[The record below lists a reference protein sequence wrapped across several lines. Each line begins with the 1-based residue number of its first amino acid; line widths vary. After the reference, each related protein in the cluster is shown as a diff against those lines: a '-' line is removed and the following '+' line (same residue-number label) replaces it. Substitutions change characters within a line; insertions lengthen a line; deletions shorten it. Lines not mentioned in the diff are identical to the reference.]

1 MKKLSILFLGLM
13 LLTSCK
19 KEPKYVFYFIG
30 DGMGAYEV
38 LATQMYN
45 AELKGRIGIEPL
57 CFTQFPVA
65 SLVTTY
71 SAFNGVT
78 DSAAAGTALATGH
91 KTKNGALGVV
101 NDTTKVNS
109 IAYWAKANGYKVGIS
124 TTVGVNHATPAAFYA
139 HQASRNNYY
148 QIAGDLVASDYDFFA
163 GGDFIDPHN
172 KKSKG
177 EGTESAYDIIE
188 KGGYTIARGYSDF
201 EQKAATTDKIVLFQ
215 AEKKGDSL
223 PYSIDQTDE
232 DLSLADITRAGIS
245 FLTKDASSK
254 GFFLMV
260 EGGKIDGAGHANDAA
275 TEMHE
280 MIDFDNAI
288 KVAYEFYQ
296 QHPDETLIVITADHE
311 TGGMIVGNGT
321 YSLSLK
327 TLANQKCS
335 AGAFTSKLYDLRK
348 KHQNK
353 VSWDDVQALLKE
365 YFGFWGE
372 VKLTEAEEASL
383 KAIYDQTFQNQKVEM
398 EESLYENNEP
408 MAGEAK
414 RIIDKKSGIGWTSG
428 SHSAGYVPVFAIG
441 VGADAFKG
449 QIDNTEIPVR

>member
-1 MKKLSILFLGLM
+1 M
-13 LLTSCK
+13 
-19 KEPKYVFYFIG
+19 FYFIG

-45 AELKGRIGIEPL
+45 AELKGNIGIEPL

-71 SAFNGVT
+71 SATNGVT

-124 TTVGVNHATPAAFYA
+124 TTVGINHATPGAFYA

-148 QIAGDLVASDYDFFA
+148 QIAGDLVASNYDFFA
-163 GGDFIDPHN
+163 GGDFIDPEN
-172 KKSKG
+172 KKSRA
-177 EGTESAYDIIE
+177 ENYTESAYSIIE

-201 EQKAATTDKIVLFQ
+201 EAKAATTDKMVLFQ

-223 PYSIDQTDE
+223 PYAIDQTDE

-254 GFFLMV
+254 GFFFMI

-275 TEMHE
+275 TEMYE
-280 MIDFDNAI
+280 VIDFDNAI

-296 QHPDETLIVITADHE
+296 QHPDETLIVVSADHE
-311 TGGMIVGNGT
+311 TGGMIVGNGA
-321 YSLSLK
+321 YALSLK

-335 AGAFTSKLYDLRK
+335 AGAFTSKLKNLRIK
-348 KHQNK
+348 NQNK
-353 VSWDDVQALLKE
+353 VSWEEVQALLKE
-365 YFGFWGE
+365 YFGFGDA
-372 VKLTEAEEASL
+372 VKLTEAEEAAL
-383 KAIYDQTFQNQKVEM
+383 KAVYDQTFQNKEVQM

-414 RIIDKKSGIGWTSG
+414 RIIDKKSSIGWTSG
-428 SHSAGYVPVFAIG
+428 SHSAGYVPLFAIG
-441 VGADAFKG
+441 VGAEAFNA
-449 QIDNTEIPVR
+449 QVDNTEIPVKMAEIAGYVHE